1 MPRKAKNGPQPQE
14 HGRSTVGN
22 TRAVAK
28 SKYWQQLKSAGI
40 VPERSYVYYTEEELR
55 QLVDEYIINPGN
67 RGNELDEETS
77 PLDSIM
83 AEFAR
88 AEESAYEETTLPE
101 AKDLSPEKQTR
112 EPETVLPEAKDLAT
126 DAPSDEYLERLV
138 EAVAT
143 LSQQSVDVPTS
154 PEPSPP
160 PVSTWGQYSPETLA
174 KRLGVPFSDK
184 ASRRAGLTFNTHG
197 PDDVLRV
204 SSDGKVWYLDEVLKP
219 AIPLPRM
226 RRKVRYI
233 DSGVKVVERRT
244 PDGKLDESFEVAGD
258 AHREA
263 EIKVTLPSS
272 QTGVYYDPRLP
283 FRVHVYNGRTGFD
296 YMDVIRFYGGKDLV
310 PSTVST
316 IYVGSDL
323 CFDLSK
329 TKDAME
335 RELRDTQLG
344 RNRYV

>member
-1 MPRKAKNGPQPQE
+1 MAPNRP
-14 HGRSTVGN
+14 GRFTVGN

-40 VPERSYVYYTEEELR
+40 VPDRAYVYYTEDELR
-55 QLVDEYIINPGN
+55 QLVDQYIINPGQVK
-67 RGNELDEETS
+67 EPEETLS
-77 PLDSIM
+77 PIDTIM
-83 AEFAR
+83 AEFTHREVNEVPDLPSA
-88 AEESAYEETTLPE
+88 AEISAGSNTVG
-101 AKDLSPEKQTR
+101 
-112 EPETVLPEAKDLAT
+112 EPVLPT
-126 DAPSDEYLERLV
+126 DKPSDEYLERLV
-138 EAVAT
+138 DAVTT
-143 LSQQSVDVPTS
+143 LAQQPAPVQVQ
-154 PEPSPP
+154 EVP
-160 PVSTWGQYSPETLA
+160 PVSTWGQYAPETLA
-174 KRLGVPFSDK
+174 KLLNVPFSDQP
-184 ASRRAGLTFNTHG
+184 SRRAGLTFNTHG

-204 SSDGKVWYLDEVLKP
+204 SSDGKVWYMDEVLKP

-258 AHREA
+258 SNREA

-310 PSTVST
+310 PSTVAT
-316 IYVGSDL
+316 LYVGSDL
-323 CFDLSK
+323 CFDISK

-335 RELRDTQLG
+335 RELRDAQLG
-344 RNRYV
+344 RNR